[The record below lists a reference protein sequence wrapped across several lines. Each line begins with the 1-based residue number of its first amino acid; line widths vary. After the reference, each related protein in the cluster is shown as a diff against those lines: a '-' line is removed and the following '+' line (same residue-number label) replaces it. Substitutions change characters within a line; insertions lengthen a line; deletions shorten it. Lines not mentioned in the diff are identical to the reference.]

1 MQISNLDHLGL
12 VAGIIDELGLVELTD
27 EKIPSHPQHHVS
39 AGQVLKAMLLNC
51 LGFVS
56 APLYL
61 FGEFFE
67 SKPTA
72 HLLGPG
78 VEPQHLNDDR
88 LGRVLEQLYELGT
101 TTFFL
106 QAALQAVERF
116 GVDVSQVH
124 LDSSSFSVE
133 GEYEPD
139 SQDESEETKE
149 ESAEPTPIRICRG
162 YSRDHRPDLK
172 QFITHLIC
180 SADGGVPL
188 WLKVAS
194 GNATDS
200 QEFAG
205 VMSEFAKNWQMNSL
219 FVIDAAFYSEPN
231 LEQVK
236 DLKWLSRVPQ
246 TLKAAKDLVQKDTTS
261 LTPADC
267 DLPDY
272 QLWEVEQDYGGIK
285 QRWILVE
292 SQNRKAD
299 TTLWEAEIKKVE
311 RQLNRELKELK
322 KQIFVCQPDACNSL
336 ISFQEK
342 LEFHQLTGVRID
354 PVYGK
359 RGRPAKAS
367 SDEAIQGYQVRGELK
382 RRETAPQEI
391 QRVKSRFIV
400 ATNQLDKV
408 AWPAQKLLEEYK
420 GQQKVE
426 RGFRFLKD
434 PLFFASSVFVKRA
447 QRVEALALIWF
458 LRMSCLKVTLCGHSS
473 NQQ

>member
-1 MQISNLDHLGL
+1 M
-12 VAGIIDELGLVELTD
+12 AGIIDELGLVELTD
-27 EKIPSHPQHHVS
+27 EKLPDHPQQCVS

-61 FGEFFE
+61 FSEFFE

-72 HLLGPG
+72 HLLGSG
-78 VEPQHLNDDR
+78 VEPRHLNDDR
-88 LGRVLEQLYELGT
+88 LGRVLEQLFELGT

-106 QAALQAVERF
+106 QAAMQAVERF
-116 GVDVSQVH
+116 GIDVSQVH
-124 LDSSSFSVE
+124 LDSSSFSVA

-139 SQDESEETKE
+139 PEEESEETKE
-149 ESAEPTPIRICRG
+149 ESAEPTPIQICRG

-205 VMSEFAKNWQMNSL
+205 VMSEFAKNWQMDSL

-231 LEQVK
+231 LKQVK

-246 TLKAAKDLVQKDTTS
+246 TLKAAKDLVQKDTAS
-261 LTPADC
+261 LTPTDC

-299 TTLWEAEIKKVE
+299 ASLWETEMKKVE

-322 KQIFVCQPDACNSL
+322 KQVFACKPDACNSL
-336 ISFQEK
+336 ISLQEK
-342 LEFHQLTGVRID
+342 LEFHQLTEVRID

-367 SDEAIQGYQVRGELK
+367 PDEAIQGYRVRGELK
-382 RRETAPQEI
+382 RRETAASGNP
-391 QRVKSRFIV
+391 
-400 ATNQLDKV
+400 TG
-408 AWPAQKLLEEYK
+408 QKPLYHCHQSDGIKWLGQPRNSWRSIK
-420 GQQKVE
+420 GQQKGRARVPIPE
-426 RGFRFLKD
+426 RPAILHE
-434 PLFFASSVFVKRA
+434 
-447 QRVEALALIWF
+447 QRVCEARRSGW
-458 LRMSCLKVTLCGHSS
+458 RPWPSS
-473 NQQ
+473 WP